1 LAFDGDADRLI
12 MIDETGMAL
21 DGDQII
27 AAIDMDLFQDNKL
40 KNNTVVATQMSNLG
54 LERYLKAHGIV
65 LVRTGVGDRYVL
77 EAMRAKDAVLGG
89 EQSGHIILKEF
100 SPTGDG
106 LLASLF
112 MLKIMQQQNKKS
124 SMLRKTF
131 EAVPQQLKNVKK
143 SSAILEIKSVQDAI
157 EKGHETLN
165 GIGRLFIRPSG
176 TEYLIRVMVEA
187 DEQDS
192 LDDVMSKILQA
203 IEAA

>member
-1 LAFDGDADRLI
+1 
-12 MIDETGMAL
+12 
-21 DGDQII
+21 
-27 AAIDMDLFQDNKL
+27 
-40 KNNTVVATQMSNLG
+40 
-54 LERYLKAHGIV
+54 
-65 LVRTGVGDRYVL
+65 
-77 EAMRAKDAVLGG
+77 MREKDAILGG

-131 EAVPQQLKNVKK
+131 ASVPQQLRNVQRG
-143 SSAILEIKSVQDAI
+143 SEILKEKSVQDAI

-176 TEYLIRVMVEA
+176 TENLIRVMVEA

-192 LDDVMSKILQA
+192 LDDVMSKIIQA
-203 IEAA
+203 IDAA